1 MRQCL
6 NAPWHPD
13 RCQSEGRPS
22 NQAASHRSASP
33 LLGEVWVDSA
43 DLSGRPAS
51 ESGGRMRI
59 LSEVLTGAR
68 ACPPECAT
76 CERLRGAAAAAVLMA
91 GGAQVTMA
99 DLAAAAGVPASA
111 VAGHCPEGA
120 ARIVADAY
128 RRASGELFTEYAAS
142 FRLADSWPEKLGAAL
157 ERMLRR
163 LAQEPAI
170 AHLCF
175 VTPVAGGEELREI
188 RETFRDAV
196 RRAAGR
202 RAGSSRRGRGA
213 PRARARP
220 RADGRCGVPLGR

>member
-1 MRQCL
+1 MRK
-6 NAPWHPD
+6 
-13 RCQSEGRPS
+13 
-22 NQAASHRSASP
+22 
-33 LLGEVWVDSA
+33 
-43 DLSGRPAS
+43 
-51 ESGGRMRI
+51 

-76 CERLRGAAAAAVLMA
+76 CERLRRAAAAAVLMT
-91 GGAQVTMA
+91 GGPEVTMA

-142 FRLADSWPEKLGAAL
+142 FRLADSWPEKLGAGL

-163 LAQEPAI
+163 LAQEPAV

-175 VTPVAGGEELREI
+175 VAPTGGEELREI
-188 RETFRDAV
+188 RETFRTRYVELLVTEQSRHTGDEERLLPELALELMVSAV
-196 RRAAGR
+196 FRTIGELVAAGR
-202 RAGSSRRGRGA
+202 A
-213 PRARARP
+213 PELPALLQDVVSTAQVFEP
-220 RADGRCGVPLGR
+220 RVALTA

>member
-1 MRQCL
+1 M
-6 NAPWHPD
+6 
-13 RCQSEGRPS
+13 
-22 NQAASHRSASP
+22 
-33 LLGEVWVDSA
+33 
-43 DLSGRPAS
+43 
-51 ESGGRMRI
+51 

-76 CERLRGAAAAAVLMA
+76 CARLRGAAAAAVLMT

-128 RRASGELFTEYAAS
+128 RRASGELFVEYAAS
-142 FRLADSWPEKLGAAL
+142 FRLADSWSEKLGAGL
-157 ERMLRR
+157 ERLLRR

-175 VTPVAGGEELREI
+175 VAPTRGDEELRGI
-188 RETFRDAV
+188 RETCRTQYVELLITEQRRHVEDEERLLPDLALELMVCAVFRTIGELV
-196 RRAAGR
+196 
-202 RAGSSRRGRGA
+202 
-213 PRARARP
+213 
-220 RADGRCGVPLGR
+220 ADGRAPELPALLQDVTCTAQVFEPRVALTA